1 MLNSLAAPA
10 AGCSLVGIS
19 RLELTRCGLI
29 AASVISQDERRVG
42 EREMW
47 REESVLKQ
55 RGWLVRFLTNQIMKK
70 LRPSHNHA
78 FMTF

>member
-19 RLELTRCGLI
+19 RLELTRRGLI
-29 AASVISQDERRVG
+29 AASVISQDEWRVG

-55 RGWLVRFLTNQIMKK
+55 RDWLVRFLPTK
-70 LRPSHNHA
+70 L
-78 FMTF
+78 